1 MTRVSFDSTKK
12 PLEELLKQ
20 AHTGMIQLPDFQRS
34 WVWKD
39 DGLRALLASVSRS
52 FPVGTLMTL
61 QTGGEVNFK
70 HRLIEGAP
78 QEHNSTKPDYL
89 LLDGQ
94 QRITSLYQLTF
105 RQKVIDTR
113 DIRRQPIRRWYYIDM
128 NLALDPSV
136 DREAAIIGV
145 REDKTELRGFEI
157 LQDLSTSQLEYENCM
172 FPANKIFLSD
182 EWQMKFCEHWQYAPK
197 KCNSGSDLQMKLW
210 PPLSS
215 TRCR

>member
-1 MTRVSFDSTKK
+1 MARVSFDSTKK

-20 AHTGMIQLPDFQRS
+20 AHVGIIQLPDFQRS

-78 QEHNSTKPDYL
+78 GEYRSAKPDFL

-105 RQKVIDTR
+105 RQDVIHTR
-113 DIRRQPIRRWYYIDM
+113 DVRKHAIERWYYINM
-128 NLALDPSV
+128 NQALDPSV
-136 DREAAIIGV
+136 DREAAIVGV
-145 REDKTELRGFEI
+145 RKDKTELRGFEI
-157 LQDLSTSQLEYENCM
+157 VQDLSTPEFEYENCM
-172 FPANKIFLSD
+172 FPANKVFHLT
-182 EWQMKFCEHWQYAPK
+182 
-197 KCNSGSDLQMKLW
+197 SG
-210 PPLSS
+210 
-215 TRCR
+215 R